1 MSLIIESISSIFSGI
16 LLMVKGAVTQYL
28 KIGEIGIKGFSS
40 IQAFRQCVLS
50 TESEPDNLWLIRSL
64 RLILVLF
71 ESRCK
76 DCFNPISSM
85 IFVLFSLP
93 PLLLRFCCAQ
103 SYHCALRNAKKE
115 GGEWFVHD
123 VQCAGGHQWRVFF
136 RGMDGAPGD
145 NRTDDHF

>member
-1 MSLIIESISSIFSGI
+1 MRS
-16 LLMVKGAVTQYL
+16 
-28 KIGEIGIKGFSS
+28 
-40 IQAFRQCVLS
+40 S

-85 IFVLFSLP
+85 IFVLSLIT

-103 SYHCALRNAKKE
+103 SYHCALRNAIKKE
-115 GGEWFVHD
+115 GRSGLYMMCSALRASV
-123 VQCAGGHQWRVFF
+123 AGVF
-136 RGMDGAPGD
+136 RGMDGAPGI
-145 NRTDDHF
+145 TELTII